1 MPTEKNSSLQQRIWK
16 ALISIKL
23 TIVLLILL
31 SVVCIVGT
39 VIPQNASTH
48 EYLQLYSRSTYELF
62 KTLGFTDLYHAWWF
76 TFAMAVFTVNL
87 VACTVNRMRATPRRR
102 STTPPPDRATL
113 LARMC
118 AKRFTFKRMSPEIER
133 SCINAVTAFLAAP
146 VLQTTSARRLYHAEK
161 GRYARSAFYLTH
173 LGVVIIIAG
182 ALLGNFG
189 FQGYLQL
196 SEGEASGAITL
207 IKERRLQDLGFQ
219 VRCDKFEVSFYD
231 EKRMPKDYHS
241 TLTVLEDG
249 REVLTRKIEVND
261 PLIYR
266 GIYFYQSSYGTSGEF
281 GEVELQVTSHGA
293 AQQHTVR
300 VKPGQRVALGDSGD
314 ELQLDRF
321 VSDFTM
327 DPQGRVFSRSD
338 QPNNPAAQV
347 LISAAGT
354 EPYRQ
359 WVFARHAGL
368 HEKKDAPY
376 TIRFVNFYPAYYT
389 GLQVTRDP
397 GVLVVWVGCAI
408 MLAGI
413 YLAFFL
419 SHRHIWL
426 SIEEKDGGGYEI
438 VCAGTSTKNRVDFT
452 ADFET
457 LCETIKSAGKQ

>member
-1 MPTEKNSSLQQRIWK
+1 MPSAKTTALQQRLWK

-23 TIVLLILL
+23 TIVLLIVL

-39 VIPQNASTH
+39 VIPQNASPH
-48 EYLQLYSRSTYELF
+48 EYLRLYSKSTYELF

-76 TFAMAVFTVNL
+76 TLAMALFTLNL
-87 VACTVNRMRATPRRR
+87 VACTVNRMHATPKRRR
-102 STTPPPDRATL
+102 TDTPPDRAAL

-118 AKRFTFKRMSPEIER
+118 AKRFAFKRMSPEIEQ
-133 SCINAVTAFLAAP
+133 SCVNAVTGFLGTPA
-146 VLQTTSARRLYHAEK
+146 LQTSGTRRIYHTEK

-173 LGVVIIIAG
+173 LGVLVIIAG

-196 SEGEASGAITL
+196 SEGETADAVTL
-207 IKERRLQDLGFQ
+207 IKERSLKDLGFQ

-249 REVLTRKIEVND
+249 REVLRKTIEVND

-266 GIYFYQSSYGTSGEF
+266 GIYFYQSSYGTSGDF
-281 GEVELQVTSHGA
+281 GEVELQVIPRAS
-293 AQQHTVR
+293 AQRHTVR
-300 VKPGQRVALGDSGD
+300 LKPGERVALGDSGD

-327 DPQGRVFSRSD
+327 DRQGRVFSRSD

-347 LISAAGT
+347 LVRAADAA
-354 EPYRQ
+354 PYHQ
-359 WVFARHAGL
+359 WVFARHTGF

-397 GVLVVWVGCAI
+397 GVWVVWLGCAI

-419 SHRHIWL
+419 SHRRIWL
-426 SIEEKDGGGYEI
+426 SIEEKDAGGCEI
-438 VCAGTSTKNRVDFT
+438 VCAGTSTKNRIDFT
-452 ADFET
+452 ADFEK
-457 LCETIKSAGKQ
+457 LCETIKSAGKR